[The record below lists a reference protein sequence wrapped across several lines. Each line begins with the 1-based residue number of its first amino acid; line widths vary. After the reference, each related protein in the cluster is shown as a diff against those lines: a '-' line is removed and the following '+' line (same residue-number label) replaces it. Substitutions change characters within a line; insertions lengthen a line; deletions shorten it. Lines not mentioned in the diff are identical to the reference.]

1 VAALGGIG
9 LAACGPRPWPARVR
23 LTVAATVLASAGYG
37 AYLMSGTASG
47 PLLLTVL
54 ALVAAAAAI
63 GQLLL
68 RASGRGGHLTSLAFA
83 GVAVLLLPAAASV
96 TSVAQGLGPF
106 DSPFESSKTAR
117 NNQLLAAAGPDIA
130 RAAQRLALSQ
140 PGGDALF
147 ASDTSGLAENY
158 ILYSGLE
165 VLPIGGYLGN
175 VPAPTLAALQA
186 DIGRGY
192 VRAFLLPVS
201 PSGTDPRVRWI
212 ESNCARVPAAPNSAP
227 RPYANFV
234 CGAAVSQPVASAPVA
249 VPARPSP
256 EVVTSGSP

>member
-1 VAALGGIG
+1 
-9 LAACGPRPWPARVR
+9 
-23 LTVAATVLASAGYG
+23 
-37 AYLMSGTASG
+37 
-47 PLLLTVL
+47 VL
-54 ALVAAAAAI
+54 ALVAAAAAV

-106 DSPFESSKTAR
+106 DSPFESSKSAR
-117 NNQLLAAAGPDIA
+117 NNQLLAAAGPTYTQ
-130 RAAQRLALSQ
+130 AAQRLALGR
-140 PGGDALF
+140 PPGDALF
-147 ASDTSGLAENY
+147 ATDTSGLAQNY

-175 VPAPTLAALQA
+175 VPTPTLAELQA

-192 VRAFLLPVS
+192 VRAFVLPVS

-212 ESNCARVPAAPNSAP
+212 ESHCVREPAPPNSPP
-227 RPYANFV
+227 RPYSNFF
-234 CGAAVSQPVASAPVA
+234 CGAVASQPVASTPVTIPSRPAPGTVTGA
-249 VPARPSP
+249 SP
-256 EVVTSGSP
+256 